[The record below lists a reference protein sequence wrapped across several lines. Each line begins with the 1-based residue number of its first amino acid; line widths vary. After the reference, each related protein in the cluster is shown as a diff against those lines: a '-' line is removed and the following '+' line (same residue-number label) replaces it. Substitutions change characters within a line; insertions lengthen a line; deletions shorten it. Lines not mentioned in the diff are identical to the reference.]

1 VEVDERRLGGDVSV
15 LEVRGDVDLGAGRE
29 LAQRLEGALGDGRG
43 VVVDLVGCTFIDS
56 SGLNALLRAARGSAG
71 PDGRRRLA
79 VHAPQSGIVRRL
91 FSLTRTYDLLQVHDD
106 LEGARAAL
114 EG

>member
-1 VEVDERRLGGDVSV
+1 MEVEERRLRGDVRV

-29 LAQRLEGALGDGRG
+29 LAERLASALADGGG
-43 VVVDLVGCTFIDS
+43 VVVDLEGCTFIDS
-56 SGLNALLRAARGSAG
+56 SGLNALLRAARSSAH

-79 VHAPQSGIVRRL
+79 VHAPQSGTVRRL
-91 FSLTRTYDLLQVHDD
+91 FSLTRTYDLLPVHDD

-114 EG
+114 R